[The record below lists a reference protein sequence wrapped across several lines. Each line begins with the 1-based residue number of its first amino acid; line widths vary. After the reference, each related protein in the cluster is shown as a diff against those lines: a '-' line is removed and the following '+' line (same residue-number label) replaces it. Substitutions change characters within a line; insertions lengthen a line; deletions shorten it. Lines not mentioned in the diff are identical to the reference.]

1 MATERASETD
11 RPIIIGRLN
20 ENSDK
25 CAAVQDREWKYVLD
39 WEEETRIVT
48 TGEMQMECA
57 YNTECS
63 GARNGAAFSDE
74 WVRDS
79 SGILRRMASYHSP
92 KNAVELR
99 ELDER

>member
-39 WEEETRIVT
+39 REEETRIVT

-57 YNTECS
+57 YKHRMLRSTE
-63 GARNGAAFSDE
+63 R
-74 WVRDS
+74 
-79 SGILRRMASYHSP
+79 SGILRRMGSGF
-92 KNAVELR
+92 
-99 ELDER
+99 ERLSQANG